1 MKFKYFVISIPLL
14 VVAASSACAQNL
26 AFINSFPGDSA
37 IGPKT
42 NPDNVGAVGPEHVV
56 DFTCADFVVH
66 DKKTGKA
73 LLKKTQTEFWKDAG
87 IPDVLKPNDPRF
99 LYDPLSGRYFATI
112 AHDRVHKL
120 YLAVSSSSDP
130 TKPWKGVL
138 LPCSSPDFGFRIGVD
153 KNGFYG
159 CYWNYNKDTHTMMD
173 CIVIPK
179 ADLLVQ
185 EGPDMSN
192 LKIFSGIEIES
203 FPATDLDPNKSAEAP
218 EILLNREFGNSFG
231 KLNMYKVTWSG
242 KAPSI
247 SKLQSIPLSRAYVSP
262 NGSSLKNQATQ
273 PAPGGKL
280 RADEGRRTCAVYAAG
295 GSIFSCNEAKR
306 DIDSRCGIFWCEVK
320 ASNGILLQEGFI
332 DSPDCDYLAPSLAV
346 DAKGNA
352 GIGCTRSSSSE
363 FPSACVMARKAGDPK
378 NGMGKPVIAAKG
390 TTVFTSKSAGKYGIP
405 WGNYNSTCLDPV
417 DPTIIW
423 SYQEYAASFTPD
435 QFSTFWTAFRVK

>member
-1 MKFKYFVISIPLL
+1 MKTGIPVFFVFLI
-14 VVAASSACAQNL
+14 AAAAVAQNI
-26 AFINSFPGDSA
+26 AMVNSFPGDSA

-42 NPDNVGAVGPEHVV
+42 NPDNVGGVGPEHVV

-66 DKKTGKA
+66 DKKTGKT

-159 CYWNYNKDTHTMMD
+159 CYWNYNKDTRTMMD

-179 ADLLVQ
+179 ADLL
-185 EGPDMSN
+185 GPEDPDLSN

-203 FPATDLDPNKSAEAP
+203 FPATDLDPNKSADAP

-231 KLNMYKVTWSG
+231 KLNLYKVTWSG

-247 SKLQSIPLSRAYVSP
+247 SKLQSIPLSRNYVSP

-306 DIDSRCGIFWCEVK
+306 DMDSRCGIFWCEVK
-320 ASNGILLQEGFI
+320 ASDGTLLQEGFI

-346 DAKGNA
+346 DANGNV
-352 GIGCTRSSSSE
+352 GIGCTRSSASE
-363 FPSACVMARKAGDPK
+363 FPSACIMARAPKDPK
-378 NGMGKPVIAAKG
+378 NSMGMPVIAAKG
-390 TTVFTSKSAGKYGIP
+390 TTAFTSKSTGKYGTP

-417 DPTIIW
+417 DPAIIW
-423 SYQEYAASFTPD
+423 SYQEYAASSTPD
-435 QFSTFWTAFRVK
+435 QFSTFWAAFKVK